1 MSEEQGVE
9 DDVENASG
17 TSTIGAPYLFE
28 SLQKSTHSPF
38 PISTFQIT
46 EQPLSNHRP
55 PNRPEMIHNSPHLL
69 M

>member
-17 TSTIGAPYLFE
+17 TSTIGAPYLFG
-28 SLQKSTHSPF
+28 SLQTSTHSPF
-38 PISTFQIT
+38 PISIFQII
-46 EQPLSNHRP
+46 EQPLGNHWP

-69 M
+69 I